1 MIRPNDEH
9 WQSNL
14 QGTPYTTRLDRQI
27 HERAQQ
33 ETARYLLEEAKRT
46 GILHTRM
53 HETVALSILNS
64 KGKIESVGINKPDDL
79 ILNNFGYWLAA
90 LIQPPTSWAGGTT
103 YASTTLK
110 DTANTSRTVAT
121 YANACSIYAGT
132 FNYAGTAQNTGTYL
146 QVGSG
151 TTTAA
156 RADYNIETA
165 FGTAPESGVFST
177 AVGSYAAGYISFSG
191 AVTAGGSGTV
201 NETGFFGKWIYG
213 TPNSAVE
220 VDVANFMLFH
230 DNLETGQP
238 FTAGQT
244 INCSYSIDI

>member
-14 QGTPYTTRLDRQI
+14 QGTTYTTRLDRLI
-27 HERAQQ
+27 HERARQ
-33 ETARYLLEEAKRT
+33 ETARYLLAEAQRT
-46 GILHTRM
+46 GQLHARM

-79 ILNNFGYWLAA
+79 ILDNFGSWLAK
-90 LIQPPTSWAGGTT
+90 IYRTPV
-103 YASTTLK
+103 YAASAASLK
-110 DTANTSRTVAT
+110 DITNTARDVLT
-121 YANACSIYAGT
+121 YNNDYGFANYGCGT
-132 FNYAGTAQNTGTYL
+132 NIGI
-146 QVGSG
+146 GSG
-151 TTTAA
+151 TTTAD

-165 FGTAPESGVFST
+165 FGTSPESTVFGT
-177 AVGSYAAGYISFSG
+177 TTGSYAAGYISFSG

-201 NETGFFGKWIYG
+201 NETGVFGFWYY
-213 TPNSAVE
+213 SSY
-220 VDVANFMLFH
+220 ANFMLFH

-244 INCSYSIDI
+244 INCSYSIDL